1 MNSNTNNS
9 HSQYFPPPPQNLLQL
24 LQRGSSTDSFNS
36 ISSFPSPPSFPPPPP
51 STSSSTPLNSL
62 LFLNQPPS
70 SSSSSPSHF
79 DPPLSSSSTN
89 SFSSPSSPIFGE
101 TKLSS
106 STANSAPSTPFI
118 ASNSSKTIPTTTQ
131 RSNSLNSSGNLFNS
145 SENRISSSSLLN
157 EPNQN
162 ERKEEM
168 SGEWLDQSSSLFSF
182 DVNQSL
188 NGKKLPMQ
196 TITVVSSDVI
206 YRPSASI
213 IAANNQFICYIV
225 KKDVIRVI
233 NKKATSNSGLLK
245 GHRSPISDIQ
255 FFNHQDDLLLST
267 ATNGSVFVWKLDE
280 STASHQ
286 VLFSIQ
292 EDPDVKGV
300 SRAVWHNTRSNVFV
314 TVENAEKKI
323 CLWNVDYS
331 TATVESNRS
340 QISPQSIDMEEEIQD
355 VAFSPNGLG
364 IVIATKNKIVIIEL
378 ELQNEHLFFNQ
389 KQIEILNSEDIF
401 SRVFCIGESANSTN
415 MRYLITGSNNNT
427 KIQIWDLR
435 KHQFVQTV
443 SLVNSL
449 VPKTE
454 SNLQCNIH
462 LDSTGTFAIISTLNR
477 SFVFSIHMEI
487 TNEATCFNYIS
498 QFHLAH
504 PIISFV
510 LYNTLQRNSTS
521 FQLGLYCVQ
530 PKAIQQATMEPNECY
545 PGQLRR
551 DYTVGSMSAHKQSTL
566 PFSSLPQD
574 NPPNVSTS
582 NLRQLLNISSVTS
595 PKEEQNETKQ
605 EHLETL
611 KKDENNLENKGPNN
625 QEERKAEEN
634 KNEVDGDKKQPKSI
648 DSKKISKRR
657 GAKAD
662 ANSPKSKEV
671 LQNISILTRPKSVVE
686 SSEEAQII
694 KSTSVQRPTE
704 NDDTISYIERLFL
717 QLNDRL
723 DQEKKEREKI
733 EKENQERMVNY
744 VTQNVVKNL
753 SHQIEKSVHKELQ
766 SVIVPAIGK
775 TLVQTL
781 EHNLLKPLQ
790 ENMTKTMTQI
800 LSPPIDN
807 QNQKSG
813 QGTNL
818 DNQIQINSTIYNAFE
833 QNFRNSLIPSME
845 QATRAMFQQIAES
858 IQAGLQE
865 RLSLLQTSLSQNQSI
880 SLENATEQL
889 KISINAL
896 FEKSVKTQEVVQTS
910 SNNLHET
917 DSIQNQA
924 TGQLYT
930 EMQQCTTEGN
940 YEKAF
945 SMALGARNV
954 DVVSWLCSQID
965 PQSFFL
971 HRNPLS
977 QYVLLSL
984 IQQLGFD
991 LSKDTFL
998 KLTWLKESITKLS
1011 LNDHSIVEPGSR
1023 ILGKLKNNMESHYLQ
1038 FSDSNNPS
1046 SAQFKLLFNY
1056 VNSVLVMFERN
1067 K

>member
-340 QISPQSIDMEEEIQD
+340 QISPQSIDMEEE
-355 VAFSPNGLG
+355 V
-364 IVIATKNKIVIIEL
+364 
-378 ELQNEHLFFNQ
+378 
-389 KQIEILNSEDIF
+389 
-401 SRVFCIGESANSTN
+401 R
-415 MRYLITGSNNNT
+415 
-427 KIQIWDLR
+427 
-435 KHQFVQTV
+435 
-443 SLVNSL
+443 
-449 VPKTE
+449 
-454 SNLQCNIH
+454 
-462 LDSTGTFAIISTLNR
+462 
-477 SFVFSIHMEI
+477 
-487 TNEATCFNYIS
+487 
-498 QFHLAH
+498 
-504 PIISFV
+504 
-510 LYNTLQRNSTS
+510 
-521 FQLGLYCVQ
+521 
-530 PKAIQQATMEPNECY
+530 
-545 PGQLRR
+545 
-551 DYTVGSMSAHKQSTL
+551 
-566 PFSSLPQD
+566 
-574 NPPNVSTS
+574 
-582 NLRQLLNISSVTS
+582 
-595 PKEEQNETKQ
+595 
-605 EHLETL
+605 
-611 KKDENNLENKGPNN
+611 
-625 QEERKAEEN
+625 
-634 KNEVDGDKKQPKSI
+634 
-648 DSKKISKRR
+648 
-657 GAKAD
+657 
-662 ANSPKSKEV
+662 
-671 LQNISILTRPKSVVE
+671 
-686 SSEEAQII
+686 
-694 KSTSVQRPTE
+694 
-704 NDDTISYIERLFL
+704 
-717 QLNDRL
+717 
-723 DQEKKEREKI
+723 
-733 EKENQERMVNY
+733 
-744 VTQNVVKNL
+744 
-753 SHQIEKSVHKELQ
+753 
-766 SVIVPAIGK
+766 
-775 TLVQTL
+775 
-781 EHNLLKPLQ
+781 
-790 ENMTKTMTQI
+790 
-800 LSPPIDN
+800 
-807 QNQKSG
+807 
-813 QGTNL
+813 
-818 DNQIQINSTIYNAFE
+818 
-833 QNFRNSLIPSME
+833 
-845 QATRAMFQQIAES
+845 
-858 IQAGLQE
+858 
-865 RLSLLQTSLSQNQSI
+865 
-880 SLENATEQL
+880 
-889 KISINAL
+889 
-896 FEKSVKTQEVVQTS
+896 
-910 SNNLHET
+910 
-917 DSIQNQA
+917 
-924 TGQLYT
+924 
-930 EMQQCTTEGN
+930 
-940 YEKAF
+940 
-945 SMALGARNV
+945 
-954 DVVSWLCSQID
+954 
-965 PQSFFL
+965 
-971 HRNPLS
+971 
-977 QYVLLSL
+977 
-984 IQQLGFD
+984 
-991 LSKDTFL
+991 
-998 KLTWLKESITKLS
+998 
-1011 LNDHSIVEPGSR
+1011 
-1023 ILGKLKNNMESHYLQ
+1023 
-1038 FSDSNNPS
+1038 
-1046 SAQFKLLFNY
+1046 
-1056 VNSVLVMFERN
+1056 
-1067 K
+1067 